1 MSELSRGQTPRSSLS
16 ISSEAIASAS
26 VSPLRINGESSRTSS
41 GTRPTYLGPSASK
54 ATKPP
59 PDSID
64 KSREIRSSGNEEH
77 HGELSRRTHRSRNSG
92 GFLVNVIPVDATQDR
107 IARRSGHN
115 ASPSMGK
122 GKEDGSDL
130 RLRNG
135 KTRQSGHR
143 PRASIG
149 NSPLSMEV
157 TNAVSQEDH
166 RIQGTTSTQ
175 NDRHHGTYPSSGNK
189 TTALNGSVRDD
200 SPDLLGIDTDPAQ
213 IVNLALNLSENR
225 RRHVSA
231 GRLSPIDSLA
241 ANRRFVS
248 TGQLGPNYPHSP
260 GMGSTGGS
268 LRHLLQQQ
276 RGSRNLSPRL
286 SQFERVVSNPPGITP
301 AESADFIDP
310 TNIPDF
316 GINVVDQLS
325 FSPSDATL
333 LRVERA
339 KTALELSYEY
349 RRLLQYLPRL
359 SLPQKSRPG
368 TGKTISNTPSD
379 GSTSLGRQY
388 NPLQYVRNRMVRSRE
403 RQTFDAEVEG
413 WRDVNRVRNWI
424 DLVAGQ
430 NKDCISPI
438 DGDVSPLPQFGPAQN
453 QLEEVTPSP
462 SSSLR
467 RPNAAP
473 ARKLPHT
480 RPVWITTPWDLLADA
495 YWTEIGDHKNLIEDR
510 SGQKICPRQTSEPV
524 QGLRTSRDLSYIHS
538 RRSDS
543 IPRSSRSP
551 EKSKTIV
558 DPFDVS
564 TKDRGR
570 RLHRLKD
577 SITSLHEY
585 SSSQDR
591 KSKWP
596 RKLVR
601 SHSSSSSEA
610 SLQGSLTRQSHLHG
624 RGESRDCQDS
634 AVLERQVMELLAKE
648 ANNKDWDMYDMKH
661 QFQTRTKNDVQHGLQ
676 TEESPG
682 PTSRAVDPQRVIERI
697 DKNSRDGFPQGKIHP
712 NDEEQQHEP
721 EPRVSE
727 EGFDTTAPS
736 SPNDKDVVPSIA
748 IKLSPPPL
756 RSSSPRKPL
765 PFQHRSLKFGH
776 GNSKQD
782 VSKKDLAA
790 AVTSP
795 TANERV
801 MKARPDPVTE
811 SVPTSSDGFLS
822 PKTAESFG
830 KILRHRRSDS
840 KLLPVDREH
849 KEPDTKI
856 RILLKGGSRLA
867 GFVGHPVSKVGDLL
881 WRKDGSYHPS
891 SPITSYASDV
901 SDSEEEYVDSDTN
914 NIRFTRSVN
923 DLSNN
928 DHESANGGSV
938 KYHIR
943 NLPSFT
949 PQPKREDEGEATPL
963 REHES
968 DHIGRQQQFI
978 RERGR
983 SRGFDRLAPLNLDM
997 RSTSRSLSPGLT
1009 RTGTLE
1015 TVTTNESRRPSNTPS
1030 DSSRYPSRRR
1040 FSDIL
1045 GLPGRI
1051 DRERPPVTALASLD
1065 VQPHRSQERP
1075 GYEGHP
1081 RWSIADR
1088 GDSATYGTVKQRDI
1102 TRVHA
1107 LLLSSGVK
1115 ASEIVRRFNE
1125 VPKEPSKLLYKLQ
1138 AISKTKLSQ
1147 MPRSKEPVYATRLLT
1162 RIIDENNLHLREAA
1176 DYFSHTTIDSFHE
1189 QVKSLESRISNGL
1202 TPLVRAAADDA
1213 DSLSTEISS
1222 SYRLNVKRLNDNID
1236 HILRR
1241 KRRRFRWVR
1250 NGGYLLLEWLL
1261 LGVMWGVWFVVVIV
1275 RLVLGVVGG
1284 LWRFGRWLAWL

>member
-1 MSELSRGQTPRSSLS
+1 MSELSRGQTHRSSLS
-16 ISSEAIASAS
+16 ISSEATASA
-26 VSPLRINGESSRTSS
+26 SPLRINGESSRTSS
-41 GTRPTYLGPSASK
+41 GTPPTYLEPSASK
-54 ATKPP
+54 ATKPL
-59 PDSID
+59 PDPTG
-64 KSREIRSSGNEEH
+64 KSREIRSSGNEEL
-77 HGELSRRTHRSRNSG
+77 HGELSRRKHRSRNSG
-92 GFLVNVIPVDATQDR
+92 GFLVNVIPVDATQDGV
-107 IARRSGHN
+107 ARRAVHN
-115 ASPSMGK
+115 ASPSKGK
-122 GKEDGSDL
+122 GREDGSDL

-166 RIQGTTSTQ
+166 RIQGTTSTHK
-175 NDRHHGTYPSSGNK
+175 DRNHGPYPSSGNK
-189 TTALNGSVRDD
+189 TAALNGFVRDD
-200 SPDLLGIDTDPAQ
+200 LPDLLGIDTDPAQ

-231 GRLSPIDSLA
+231 GRLSPVDSLG

-268 LRHLLQQQ
+268 LRYLLQQQ

-286 SQFERVVSNPPGITP
+286 SQFERAVSNPPIITP
-301 AESADFIDP
+301 AENADFIDH
-310 TNIPDF
+310 TNGF
-316 GINVVDQLS
+316 GIHVVDQLS

-333 LRVERA
+333 LRAERA

-349 RRLLQYLPRL
+349 RRLLQYLPKL

-368 TGKTISNTPSD
+368 TGKIISNTPYD
-379 GSTSLGRQY
+379 RCTSLGRQY
-388 NPLQYVRNRMVRSRE
+388 NPLQYVRNRIVRSRE
-403 RQTFDAEVEG
+403 RQTFDAELEG
-413 WRDVNRVRNWI
+413 WKDVDKVRNWI
-424 DLVAGQ
+424 NLVAGK
-430 NKDCISPI
+430 NKDCVSPI
-438 DGDVSPLPQFGPAQN
+438 DGDVSPLPLFEPAQQ
-453 QLEEVTPSP
+453 QLDEVTPSP

-467 RPNAAP
+467 HPNAAP

-495 YWTEIGDHKNLIEDR
+495 HWTEIGDHKNLIEDR
-510 SGQKICPRQTSEPV
+510 SGQKVYPRLTSEPV
-524 QGLRTSRDLSYIHS
+524 QGLRTSRDLSHIQS

-570 RLHRLKD
+570 RLHRLRD

-601 SHSSSSSEA
+601 SQSSSSSEA

-624 RGESRDCQDS
+624 RGESRDRQDS

-648 ANNKDWDMYDMKH
+648 AENKDWDMYDMRH
-661 QFQTRTKNDVQHGLQ
+661 QFQRQTKNDIKHGLQ
-676 TEESPG
+676 IEESPG
-682 PTSRAVDPQRVIERI
+682 PTSRVVETQRDIERI
-697 DKNSRDGFPQGKIHP
+697 DKKSRDGFSQGKIYS

-721 EPRVSE
+721 EPRVSQ

-736 SPNDKDVVPSIA
+736 SPNHKGVVPSIA
-748 IKLSPPPL
+748 INLSPPAL

-765 PFQHRSLKFGH
+765 PFQHRALNFGH
-776 GNSKQD
+776 GNGKPD
-782 VSKKDLAA
+782 VSKKDIAA

-795 TANERV
+795 TVSEREI
-801 MKARPDPVTE
+801 KALPDSEIE

-830 KILRHRRSDS
+830 KILRHRRSDN
-840 KLLPVDREH
+840 KLLRVDKEH

-856 RILLKGGSRLA
+856 RNLLKGGSRLA

-881 WRKDGSYHPS
+881 WRKDGSYHAS
-891 SPITSYASDV
+891 SPVTSYASDV
-901 SDSEEEYVDSDTN
+901 SDTEEEYVDSDAN

-928 DHESANGGSV
+928 TREVVDRGTA
-938 KYHIR
+938 KYHIS

-949 PQPKREDEGEATPL
+949 PQPKREDEGEVTPL

-968 DHIGRQQQFI
+968 DHIGRQQQSV

-983 SRGFDRLAPLNLDM
+983 SRGFDRLAPPNLDI
-997 RSTSRSLSPGLT
+997 RSASRSLSPGLT

-1015 TVTTNESRRPSNTPS
+1015 TVTTDESRRPSNTPS

-1075 GYEGHP
+1075 GYDGHP

-1088 GDSATYGTVKQRDI
+1088 GGSAMYGTVTKRDI

-1115 ASEIVRRFNE
+1115 ANEIVRRFNE
-1125 VPKEPSKLLYKLQ
+1125 VPKEPSQLLYKLQ
-1138 AISKTKLSQ
+1138 AISKTKVPRI
-1147 MPRSKEPVYATRLLT
+1147 PRSKEPVFATRLLT
-1162 RIIDENNLHLREAA
+1162 TKIDENNLHLREAA
-1176 DYFSHTTIDSFHE
+1176 DHFSHKTIDSFHE
-1189 QVKSLESRISNGL
+1189 QLKSLESRISKGL

-1275 RLVLGVVGG
+1275 RLVLGVAGG